1 MRTPTIFLNE
11 LSLTTDRDLEPQ
23 ELLPHVL
30 ATLRAA
36 REAKRL
42 RRDLI
47 LVGGLAGVVF
57 GGGPHTLAS
66 VLRGADYRD
75 EWRSLRDLDQTSP
88 YGPDDWTAP
97 TELEEVQF
105 QGTSGVGM
113 LRALENKSAILSFA
127 FRQVWDLPKLRATHL
142 KVDDLGTVFS
152 RNIEVPNLAK
162 QEHVAIH
169 EELVREIG
177 IDLSQSS
184 IIYEGEGFVLRIY
197 FNDHDPPHFHVMA
210 QNNTSETV
218 ARFRIDTL
226 DQLTQS
232 GRLRPGVRRRIIDW
246 AEGRREALM
255 ACWRQCREHR
265 HPARLE

>member
-11 LSLTTDRDLEPQ
+11 LSLTTDRELGSQ

-30 ATLRAA
+30 ATLTTA

-47 LVGGLAGVVF
+47 VVGGLSGVVF

-66 VLRGADYRD
+66 VLRGADFRE
-75 EWRSLRDLDQTSP
+75 EWRSVREMDQASP
-88 YGPDDWTAP
+88 YGPDDWATLG
-97 TELEEVQF
+97 ELEEVRF
-105 QGTSGVGM
+105 EGTSGVGM
-113 LRALENKSAILSFA
+113 LRALENRSAILSFA
-127 FRQVWDLPKLRATHL
+127 FRQVWDLPNLRATHSRM
-142 KVDDLGTVFS
+142 DDNGTVVS
-152 RNIEVPNLAK
+152 NSVEVPNLAK
-162 QEHVAIH
+162 PEHVAIH
-169 EELVREIG
+169 KELVREIG

-197 FNDHDPPHFHVMA
+197 FNDHAPPHFHVMA
-210 QNNTSETV
+210 QNNTSETL

-226 DQLTQS
+226 DLLTQS
-232 GRLRPGVRRRIIDW
+232 GGFRSGVRRRVINW
-246 AEGRREALM
+246 AEDRREALM
-255 ACWRQCREHR
+255 GCWRQCREHR